1 MSARIISINYFIKY
15 TPQFSSQMLRW
26 CLSAPTPNKHV
37 LNCLWNASSNKPL
50 SHMADGRLFHTVGP
64 WNTKLRWP
72 IELCTHGSWMHPVD
86 VDHSRWW
93 PQTSPRGTHSS
104 HECQRNTVGI
114 KMAVLKMTRYPYLW
128 LIVSHLYHFHYSLF
142 PIILFLLYCQLVMIA
157 QFYFPVCRVMYT
169 VSYSNPK
176 SCIVEERYL
185 VCGTYSTRS
194 QQRSAKDNW

>member
-1 MSARIISINYFIKY
+1 MSARIISINFFIKY

-37 LNCLWNASSNKPL
+37 LNCLWNASSDKPL

-72 IELCTHGSWMHPVD
+72 IEFCTHGSWMHPVD

-104 HECQRNTVGI
+104 CKYVRATWGWQSW
-114 KMAVLKMTRYPYLW
+114 KW
-128 LIVSHLYHFHYSLF
+128 LATLTWLSAIYIIFTIVCFRLF
-142 PIILFLLYCQLVMIA
+142 FFC
-157 QFYFPVCRVMYT
+157 
-169 VSYSNPK
+169 
-176 SCIVEERYL
+176 CIVILLWSHNFIFQYVE
-185 VCGTYSTRS
+185 
-194 QQRSAKDNW
+194 